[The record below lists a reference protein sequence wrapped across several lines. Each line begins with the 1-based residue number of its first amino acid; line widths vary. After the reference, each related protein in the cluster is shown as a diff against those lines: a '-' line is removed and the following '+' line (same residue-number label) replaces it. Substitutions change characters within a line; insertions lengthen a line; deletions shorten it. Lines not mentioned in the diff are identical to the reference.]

1 MNFFV
6 KKALERSIRKMSKT
20 ERVGP
25 RVLSLES
32 VNYFE
37 TSEYFNRR
45 KKERSS

>member
-6 KKALERSIRKMSKT
+6 KKALERPIRKMPKT

-37 TSEYFNRR
+37 TSKYFNRR
-45 KKERSS
+45 KREGSS